1 MSLQRTLC
9 LATALLLA
17 AYVGPL
23 QAAVIDDP
31 ASGGE
36 SFFAWEDAGS
46 LTGVFDVG
54 PDDGISDEPGA
65 AGWFLSLPS
74 PHRIGIAV
82 ATYNRPPTTF
92 TLLIDGN
99 SVPWTHAQI
108 TPEVISEDN
117 GIPLEVIHH
126 FNGTLSGGILGAG
139 LHFITFTASAP
150 NTDGN
155 AGHIRFLP
163 AIAIAEPPLP
173 ACIALAAAALVAG
186 LRREPRSSPPASLP
200 CIFEMTI
207 VECSLCAWTRGGP
220 SLVHAPACGG

>member
-1 MSLQRTLC
+1 MSPHRALR
-9 LATALLLA
+9 LAPALLLA
-17 AYVGPL
+17 ACVGPL

-36 SFFAWEDAGS
+36 SFFAWEDIGG

-54 PDDGISDEPGA
+54 PDDGVSDEPGGG

-74 PHRIGIAV
+74 LHRIGITV

-92 TLLIDGN
+92 TLLIDG
-99 SVPWTHAQI
+99 SAVPWTHAQI

-139 LHFITFTASAP
+139 LHLITLSASAP

-163 AIAIAEPPLP
+163 AIAIAEPPLL
-173 ACIALAAAALVAG
+173 ACTALAAAAMTMTG
-186 LRREPRSSPPASLP
+186 FRRQRTTPGKHPSLP
-200 CIFEMTI
+200 LGE
-207 VECSLCAWTRGGP
+207 GP
-220 SLVHAPACGG
+220 G

>member
-1 MSLQRTLC
+1 MSPHRALR
-9 LATALLLA
+9 LAPALLLA
-17 AYVGPL
+17 ACIGPL

-36 SFFAWEDAGS
+36 SFFAWEDIGG

-54 PDDGISDEPGA
+54 PDDGVSDEPGGG

-74 PHRIGIAV
+74 PHRIGITV
-82 ATYNRPPTTF
+82 VTYNRPPTMF
-92 TLLIDGN
+92 MLLIDG
-99 SVPWTHAQI
+99 SAVPWTHAQI

-126 FNGTLSGGILGAG
+126 FNGMLSGGILGAG
-139 LHFITFTASAP
+139 LHFITLSASAP

-173 ACIALAAAALVAG
+173 ACIALAAAALAAG
-186 LRREPRSSPPASLP
+186 LRRGPPLIPTGTAPSPSG
-200 CIFEMTI
+200 
-207 VECSLCAWTRGGP
+207 RGLG
-220 SLVHAPACGG
+220 